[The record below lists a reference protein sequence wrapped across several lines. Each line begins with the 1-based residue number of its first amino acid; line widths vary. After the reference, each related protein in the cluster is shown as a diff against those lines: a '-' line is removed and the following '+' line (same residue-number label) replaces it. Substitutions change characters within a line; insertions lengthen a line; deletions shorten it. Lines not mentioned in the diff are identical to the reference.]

1 MKLTIIGGAGVRT
14 PTIIEA
20 IYKRQDRIGI
30 SELSL
35 LDINDDRLSLI
46 GSLTEELE
54 KSGKLTF
61 SISRTLD
68 PSQAL
73 KDADF
78 VITTFRVGNI
88 ESRVIDER
96 IALQNGVLGQE
107 TTGAGG
113 FSMALRSIPVLKQ
126 YVEKMKEL
134 CPDAWLLNFANP
146 SGILTE
152 FLLNH
157 SDWPRSVGICDGPS
171 SMRHYAAKLL
181 KASYLDVF
189 LDYFGLNHLGWIRKI
204 LYQGKD
210 VLPIFL
216 KEMDLASIGKELPF
230 SDMLIQS
237 LQMIPNEY
245 NYYYYYSRKS
255 VNLIQKSEMPRG
267 EQLKLLNDDLF
278 NDLARLQGNNEKLN
292 ARYQKYQLD
301 RSQTYMMAETGGE
314 LGKIDGKGSQVNP
327 GIDSEE
333 GYAGVALDVIE
344 GLIGREPKILILN
357 VLNEGAIDGIE
368 PDSVVEIPVYVGKNI
383 IRPLNVGKIPPHCL
397 GLMNQVKCYE
407 KMTIDAAINDSY
419 SKAVSSL
426 TFHPLIAD
434 EVLARNILD
443 QYVAKH
449 GNYYP
454 KLVHDR

>member
-20 IYKRQDRIGI
+20 ISRRQERIGI
-30 SELSL
+30 TELHL
-35 LDINDDRLSLI
+35 LDIDPDRLRLI
-46 GSLTEELE
+46 GSLTESLE
-54 KSGKLTF
+54 NSGKLTF
-61 SISRTLD
+61 RINRTLD
-68 PSQAL
+68 PNQAL

-88 ESRVIDER
+88 ESRVIDEK
-96 IALQNGVLGQE
+96 IALQNGALGQE

-126 YVEKMKEL
+126 YIERMRDL

-157 SDWPRSVGICDGPS
+157 INWSRSVGICDGPS

-181 KASYLDVF
+181 NASYLDVY

-210 VLPIFL
+210 FLPIFL
-216 KEMDLASIGKELPF
+216 KELDLASIGKELPF
-230 SDMLIQS
+230 SDTLLQS
-237 LQMIPNEY
+237 LKMIPNEY
-245 NYYYYYSRKS
+245 NYYYYYSRKA
-255 VNLIQKSEMPRG
+255 VNLIQKSEVPRG
-267 EQLKLLNDDLF
+267 EQLKTLNDDLF
-278 NDLARLQGNNEKLN
+278 ADLASLQGNADKLQK
-292 ARYQKYQLD
+292 RYKKYQFD
-301 RSQTYMMAETGGE
+301 RWQSYMKAETGGE
-314 LGKIDGKGSQVNP
+314 YEKFDNDGSQNNTD
-327 GIDSEE
+327 INSEE

-344 GLIGREPKILILN
+344 GLTGREPKALILN

-368 PDSVVEIPVYVGKNI
+368 TDAVVEIPAFVGKNI
-383 IRPLNVGKIPPHCL
+383 IRPFNVGRIPPHCL

-407 KMTIDAAINDSY
+407 QMTIDAAINDSY
-419 SKAVSSL
+419 RTAISAL
-426 TFHPLIAD
+426 TLHPLISD
-434 EVLARNILD
+434 EGLARKIMDEYLA
-443 QYVAKH
+443 YH

-454 KLVHDR
+454 KLANDR